1 MAFSS
6 CAFDLHLQSTGMISI
21 ITDIVAPP
29 PWLPS
34 PTIATTTIA
43 TLSDKVKQ
51 LHGDKIGHAGHIK

>member
-1 MAFSS
+1 MAFFS

-21 ITDIVAPP
+21 ITYIVAPP

-34 PTIATTTIA
+34 PNIATTTIA

-51 LHGDKIGHAGHIK
+51 LHGDKIRHAGHIK

>member
-21 ITDIVAPP
+21 ITDIMTHP
-29 PWLPS
+29 PWLTS

-43 TLSDKVKQ
+43 TLSNKVKQ